1 MRRSPA
7 LLIPTDHPSNL
18 PSQAHKSITRIPR
31 QGDFQRLQHGITL
44 GALLT
49 ALLRR
54 NADAFG
60 EETPMADLL
69 LAALFIAVTVTPAVA
84 AALLRSPN
92 KRGF

>member
-1 MRRSPA
+1 
-7 LLIPTDHPSNL
+7 
-18 PSQAHKSITRIPR
+18 
-31 QGDFQRLQHGITL
+31 
-44 GALLT
+44 LLT

-60 EETPMADLL
+60 EESPMADLL